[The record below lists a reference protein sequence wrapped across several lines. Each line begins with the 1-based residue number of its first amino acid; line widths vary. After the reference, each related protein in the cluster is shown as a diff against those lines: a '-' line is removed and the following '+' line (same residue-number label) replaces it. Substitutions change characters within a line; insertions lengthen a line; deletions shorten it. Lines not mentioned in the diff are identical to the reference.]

1 MSIVAVQ
8 IGEIANPR
16 KNSASVK
23 PVMPISRSST
33 RMAGNSEATAMMI
46 AGGYQ
51 QRARDLQASGAAQQ
65 MVGDNAA
72 EQLGDHRAQQ
82 REGIEQQ

>member
-33 RMAGNSEATAMMI
+33 RMAGNSEATARIQLVAISSERAICRLPVRRSRWSVTTLPSSSATI
-46 AGGYQ
+46 AHNSV
-51 QRARDLQASGAAQQ
+51 RA
-65 MVGDNAA
+65 
-72 EQLGDHRAQQ
+72 
-82 REGIEQQ
+82 